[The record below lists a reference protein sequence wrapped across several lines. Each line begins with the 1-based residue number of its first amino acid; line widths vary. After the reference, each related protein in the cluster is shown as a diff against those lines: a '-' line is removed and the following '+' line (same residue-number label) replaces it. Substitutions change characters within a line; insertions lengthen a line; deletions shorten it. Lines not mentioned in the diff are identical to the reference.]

1 MSSQISSEK
10 ERGLRGGV
18 GILIVAAAVCLLAA
32 GLGAAASYLKGSTA
46 VTAPSRSG
54 SSDVTLARLK
64 DYAQSNGADHSAA
77 GPPGGK
83 LLPDVNTMADR
94 LAARLKSAPEDGK
107 GWRTLGWS
115 YYHIGR
121 YKEATAAYAKAVE
134 LDPNSFELK
143 LEYDEAKTKAA
154 KSETATASPPVQ
166 SAAAHKPPGEPSAE
180 QIAAYQAMPPQDRE
194 TAIRSMV
201 DGLAARLESSPRDPD
216 GWARL
221 MRSRVVLGEKDV
233 AATALRKALDVFK
246 DDAAASGKITAA
258 ANELG
263 LKVE

>member
-1 MSSQISSEK
+1 MSSEMTSEK
-10 ERGLRGGV
+10 GRGFRGGAGV
-18 GILIVAAAVCLLAA
+18 LIVAASVCLIAA
-32 GLGAAASYLKGSTA
+32 CLGAAASYLKGSTA
-46 VTAPSRSG
+46 VTAASPSG
-54 SSDVTLARLK
+54 SSDPTLARLK

-94 LAARLKSAPEDGK
+94 LAARLKTTPEDGK

-143 LEYDEAKTKAA
+143 LEYDEAKA
-154 KSETATASPPVQ
+154 KVAESE
-166 SAAAHKPPGEPSAE
+166 SAAAASPVQTAAAGKSPGEPTAE
-180 QIAAYQAMPPQDRE
+180 QVAAYQAMPQQDRE

-201 DGLAARLESSPRDPD
+201 DGLAARLENAPRDPD
-216 GWARL
+216 GWTRL

-246 DDAAASGKITAA
+246 DDAAASEKITAA

>member
-1 MSSQISSEK
+1 MSSQTTAEK
-10 ERGLRGGV
+10 DQGLRGGA
-18 GILIVAAAVCLLAA
+18 GLLIVAATACLLAA
-32 GLGAAASYLKGSTA
+32 GLGAAASYWKGPASATGA
-46 VTAPSRSG
+46 SRVGSG
-54 SSDVTLARLK
+54 DATLARMK
-64 DYAQSNGADHSAA
+64 DYAQSNGADHTAT
-77 GPPGGK
+77 PPGGK

-94 LAARLKSAPEDGK
+94 LAARLKSAPKDGK

-121 YKEATAAYAKAVE
+121 YKDAVAAYEKAVA

-143 LEYDEAKTKAA
+143 LEYDEAKAKAA
-154 KSETATASPPVQ
+154 ESESATAP
-166 SAAAHKPPGEPSAE
+166 SAHATAADKAPGEPSAE
-180 QIAAYQAMPPQDRE
+180 QVAAYQAMPPQDRE

-201 DGLAARLESSPRDPD
+201 DGLAARLDSSPRDPD
-216 GWARL
+216 GWTRL

-233 AATALRKALDVFK
+233 AATALRKALDIFK
-246 DDAAASGKITAA
+246 DDAAASEKITAA

>member
-1 MSSQISSEK
+1 MSSEITSEK
-10 ERGLRGGV
+10 ERGLRGGA
-18 GILIVAAAVCLLAA
+18 GILIVAASVCLIAA
-32 GLGAAASYLKGSTA
+32 GLGAATSYLKGSTA
-46 VTAPSRSG
+46 VTAASRPG
-54 SSDVTLARLK
+54 SSDDTFTRLK

-77 GPPGGK
+77 GPPGGE
-83 LLPDVNTMADR
+83 LLPDVSTMADR

-143 LEYDEAKTKAA
+143 LEYDEAKA
-154 KSETATASPPVQ
+154 KVAESE
-166 SAAAHKPPGEPSAE
+166 SAAAAPPVHTAATNKAPGEPSAE
-180 QIAAYQAMPPQDRE
+180 QVAAYQAMPPQDRD

-201 DGLAARLESSPRDPD
+201 DGLAARLENAPRDLD
-216 GWARL
+216 GWTKL

-233 AATALRKALDVFK
+233 ATTALRKALDVFK

>member
-1 MSSQISSEK
+1 MSSHTTAEK
-10 ERGLRGGV
+10 DQGLRGGA
-18 GILIVAAAVCLLAA
+18 GILIVAATVCLLAA
-32 GLGAAASYLKGSTA
+32 GLGAAASYLKASTTSTDASRAGSGDA
-46 VTAPSRSG
+46 
-54 SSDVTLARLK
+54 TLTRLK
-64 DYAQSNGADHSAA
+64 DYAQSNGADHTAT
-77 GPPGGK
+77 PPGGK

-94 LAARLKSAPEDGK
+94 LAARLKSAPKDGK

-121 YKEATAAYAKAVE
+121 YKDAVAAYEKAVA

-143 LEYDEAKTKAA
+143 LEYDEAKAKAA
-154 KSETATASPPVQ
+154 ESEST
-166 SAAAHKPPGEPSAE
+166 AAAPPARTAAAEKAPGEPSAE

-201 DGLAARLESSPRDPD
+201 DGLAARLDSSPRDPD
-216 GWARL
+216 GWTRL

-258 ANELG
+258 AHELG